1 MNGLCLQFEELWKAP
16 TQTAKDGKKVNVL
29 CIVDRSHQ
37 RPLVVVDYSRSF
49 KGIKSMKIRTSK
61 MR

>member
-1 MNGLCLQFEELWKAP
+1 MLAIEELWKAP
-16 TQTAKDGKKVNVL
+16 TETAKDGKKVNVI

-37 RPLVVVDYSRSF
+37 RPLVVVGYSKSF
-49 KGIKSMKIRTSK
+49 KGIKSIKIRTSK